1 MVGIKSVIIHRLGVG
16 WEENLKRWFSGGTE
30 GDIGRQPQS
39 IKGAIEN

>member
-1 MVGIKSVIIHRLGVG
+1 MGGEF
-16 WEENLKRWFSGGTE
+16 EEITWFSGGTE